1 MKIAAMLALLALGSG
16 MVRAHEHDWPV
27 REQQTIE
34 KTLPL
39 EGAPMRV
46 VVDNVEGYVHLRAVE
61 GSNVHV
67 VAHKIVRAETESD
80 VADSKEVQLA
90 AESRPGTVSVYY
102 DAPWRCRGYG
112 DCHDNRRRFY
122 EVRFDIDVEVPRTA
136 RIVASTVNGGDLTV
150 DGGGD
155 FEVSNVN
162 GGIRMTGI
170 TGSGEVH
177 TVNGPIAV
185 HFAKNPRDRC
195 DFKTVNGGIDVYFV
209 QPLSADLRFKTFH
222 GEIYSDFDVSARAI
236 PAEVTERHNGKY
248 VYHSDRASGA
258 RAGEGGPELSF
269 DTLNGSIRLHRER

>member
-1 MKIAAMLALLALGSG
+1 MKIVYSLALFALGSG
-16 MVRAHEHDWPV
+16 IVCAHEHDWPV

-39 EGAPMRV
+39 AGAPMRV
-46 VVDNVEGYVHLRAVE
+46 VVDNVEGYVHVRTVD
-61 GSNVHV
+61 GSNVHFI
-67 VAHKIVRAETESD
+67 AHQTVRAETESD
-80 VADSKEVQLA
+80 VADSKEVQLG

-112 DCHDNRRRFY
+112 NCHDNRRRFY
-122 EVRFDIDVEVPRTA
+122 DVRFDIDVEVPRSA

-162 GGIRMTGI
+162 GGIRMTAL
-170 TGSGEVH
+170 TGSGEAH

-185 HFAKNPRDRC
+185 HFARNPRERC
-195 DFKTVNGGIDVYFV
+195 DFKTVNGGIDVYFM
-209 QPLSADLRFKTFH
+209 QPLSADLRFKTFN
-222 GEIYSDFDVSARAI
+222 GDVYSDFDVTPRPLMSA
-236 PAEVTERHNGKY
+236 VTERHNGKY
-248 VYHSDRASGA
+248 VYHSDRTGGA

-269 DTLNGSIRLHRER
+269 DTLNGSIRLHREH